1 MQEIEI
7 EIGTIFKDRHM
18 HYPLTYKIIDI
29 HTTYNSENE
38 VVKVICVCFFDL
50 GQGMKGN
57 KEIPIEK
64 VKEFISMKKEGVCN
78 E

>member
-1 MQEIEI
+1 MKEEIQ
-7 EIGTIFKDRHM
+7 IGTIFDDRHM

-50 GQGMKGN
+50 GGGMKGN

-64 VKEFISMKKEGVCN
+64 VKEFILMKEEGVCN
-78 E
+78 V

>member
-1 MQEIEI
+1 MREIK
-7 EIGTIFKDRHM
+7 IGTIFDDIHM

-38 VVKVICVCFFDL
+38 VVKVICVCAFDL
-50 GQGMKGN
+50 GGGMKGN

-64 VKEFISMKKEGVCN
+64 IKEFILMKEEGVCN
-78 E
+78 V